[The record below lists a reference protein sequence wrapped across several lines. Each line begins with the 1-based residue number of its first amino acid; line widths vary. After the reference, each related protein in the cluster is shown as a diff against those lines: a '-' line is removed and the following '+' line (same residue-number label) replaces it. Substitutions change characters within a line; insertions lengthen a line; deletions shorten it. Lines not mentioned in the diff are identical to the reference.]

1 MNDFIAIDRCD
12 SIDATVVIIS
22 GNRMKC
28 ISAKSVRASAYARI
42 GIGKCPFAQK
52 GEPLP
57 ALKRSPFG
65 LLVRA
70 QLGPLN
76 FSVPRTPDIDR

>member
-22 GNRMKC
+22 GKRMKR
-28 ISAKSVRASAYARI
+28 ISVKSMQAGAYARI
-42 GIGKCPFAQK
+42 GIGECAYAQK

-57 ALKRSPFG
+57 ARKRSPSG
-65 LLVRA
+65 L
-70 QLGPLN
+70 
-76 FSVPRTPDIDR
+76 